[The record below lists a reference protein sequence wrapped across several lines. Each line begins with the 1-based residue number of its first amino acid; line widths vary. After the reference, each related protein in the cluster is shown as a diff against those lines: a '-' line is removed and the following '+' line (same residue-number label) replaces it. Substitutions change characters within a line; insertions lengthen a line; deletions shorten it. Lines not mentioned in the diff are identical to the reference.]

1 MSAVHCPDCHAEMS
15 SARRRRDAR
24 CDECRSRVGRR
35 FRDQYTPPDALV
47 LNRPRDT
54 A

>member
-1 MSAVHCPDCHAEMS
+1 MTAIYCCPDCHEPTT
-15 SARRRRDAR
+15 RRRRDAR
-24 CDECRSRVGRR
+24 CDDCRSQVGRR

-47 LNRPRDT
+47 LNRLRDT